1 MQRTHA
7 RGIRTGAVALAAG
20 MVFAL
25 AMQPMHGGAQDE
37 PLPEPFVSGLWEH
50 KLEITINWEAQ
61 LPVTA
66 DAVKKNRQSLQMLA
80 EWNRG
85 GLPTVRQA
93 ADDLAIWGCGFYK
106 RDAVGPIYQSQTDV
120 LIIVLTYAC
129 AIR

>member
-66 DAVKKNRQSLQMLA
+66 DAVRKNRQVSRCWRNGT
-80 EWNRG
+80 E
-85 GLPTVRQA
+85 A
-93 ADDLAIWGCGFYK
+93 AFRPSGRLLTIWRIWGCGFYK